1 MKTISIASETDL
13 PSAAAEF
20 IDAMGPNRV
29 FAFYGEMGAGKTTFI
44 KALCSQ
50 LGVNDKTASPTFSIV
65 NEYRTASG
73 QKIYHFDLYRLKT
86 EEELYDIGY
95 EEYLF
100 SGNLCLI
107 EWPEKMGKLLPEGAV
122 KIQVRVQNGART
134 LSLI

>member
-13 PSAAAEF
+13 PRAAAEF
-20 IDAMGPNRV
+20 IAGMGTNHV
-29 FAFYGEMGAGKTTFI
+29 VAFYGEMGAGKTTFI

-73 QKIYHFDLYRLKT
+73 RKIYHFDLYRLKS
-86 EEELYDIGY
+86 EEELYDLGY

-107 EWPEKMGKLLPEGAV
+107 EWPEKMGKLLPEDAV
-122 KIQVRVQNGART
+122 KVQVRVQNGART